1 MTDPTRTGPDRT
13 RRLRLIIPLAAAGI
27 ILAVLI
33 GVGIYGLVAGPPSPR
48 PGPADPTGP
57 STPGTVAPTSRTPG
71 TTELPELPETRSP
84 ERFAEA
90 VAEALFEWD
99 TFTTFTPDDHRAVLL
114 AAADPSGAETPGLI
128 SDLSNYLPSAAT
140 WRDLQ
145 DYRTAQWIDLDRLY
159 VPDQW
164 YEAVDAADGQ
174 IADGQIADG
183 LIAYTVEG
191 TRHRAGVWF
200 DEEVTSELPVAFTM
214 FLSCPPATDRCV
226 LLRLSQLDNPLR

>member
-1 MTDPTRTGPDRT
+1 MTDPATTGPDRS
-13 RRLRLIIPLAAAGI
+13 RKLRLIISLAAAGV
-27 ILAVLI
+27 ILAVLT
-33 GVGIYGLVAGPPSPR
+33 GVGIYGLVTGPPTPR
-48 PGPADPTGP
+48 PGLADPTGP
-57 STPGTVAPTSRTPG
+57 ATPGTVAPTAPTPG
-71 TTELPELPETRSP
+71 ATELPLLPETRNP

-90 VAEALFEWD
+90 VAEALFVWD
-99 TFTTFTPDDHRAVLL
+99 TFTTFAPDDHRAVLL

-145 DYRTAQWIDLDRLY
+145 EHRTAQWIDLDRLY

-164 YEAVDAADGQ
+164 HEAVAAADGQ
-174 IADGQIADG
+174 IAEG
-183 LIAYTVEG
+183 LIAYTIEG
-191 TRHRAGVWF
+191 TRHREGVWF
-200 DEEVTSELPVAFTM
+200 DEQVTSEHPVSFTM